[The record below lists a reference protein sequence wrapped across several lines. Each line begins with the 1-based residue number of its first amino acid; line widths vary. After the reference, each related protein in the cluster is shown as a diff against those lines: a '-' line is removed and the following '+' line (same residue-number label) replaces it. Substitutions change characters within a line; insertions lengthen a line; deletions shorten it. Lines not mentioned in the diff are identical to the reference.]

1 MKITLS
7 HTVEGKTS
15 TREFVDSTKEQVIK
29 GMVEIEEMLGKK
41 PNCLPRT
48 VFLHSL
54 FKQQNIKKSIW
65 ENLVVRD
72 VEKNSEGELWILEE
86 FQN

>member
-7 HTVEGKTS
+7 HTMEGKTS
-15 TREFVDSTKEQVIK
+15 IREFVDGSKEQIIK
-29 GMVEIEEMLGKK
+29 GMVEIEEMLGEK
-41 PNCLPRT
+41 PDCLPRT
-48 VFLHSL
+48 VLLHSL

-86 FQN
+86 FKN